1 MKKELERL
9 QKTQKIKPLSELT
22 LLDRFL
28 FDCVMEDREMMEL
41 TLRIIMGNEL
51 KLREPSQSEKELRT
65 MPWLR
70 SIRLDVFAVDE
81 EEKLY
86 NTEVQKKNTGNLS
99 KRSRFYQALLDSSL
113 LAPGTVDFNEL
124 VPVYLITISPFD
136 LFGEGKY
143 QYTFQMKCRE
153 SEDLWLEDGATRIF
167 LNTHGTNQEE
177 VSEEL
182 AALLRYFEH
191 TTQEEAEE
199 SGSEAIQRL
208 HDHVEKLKDS
218 EEIGVRYMQAWE
230 EKIYDRMQAREEGR
244 EEGLK
249 AGIQALIEDNLEEGI
264 APERIQ
270 EKLKK
275 RFSLTEEEAAQYLER
290 FAHD

>member
-182 AALLRYFEH
+182 ASLLRYFEH
-191 TTQEEAEE
+191 STQEEAEE
-199 SGSEAIQRL
+199 SGSEAIRRL
-208 HDHVEKLKDS
+208 HEHVEKLKAS

-264 APERIQ
+264 APERIR
-270 EKLKK
+270 EKLRK
-275 RFSLTEEEAAQYLER
+275 RFSLTEEEAAQYLEK
-290 FAHD
+290 FAH